1 MIDHVGL
8 SVSNFSKS
16 KKFYDAVLAPLGYS
30 AGFTDEKAG
39 VAGFFGKDGTS
50 LWVSRGK
57 PKDKQHLALKVSSR
71 ALVGKFHQI
80 ALKAGGRDNGKPGLR
95 PQYTPTYYAA
105 FVLDPDGHNVEAVC
119 HAKK

>member
-8 SVSNFSKS
+8 SVSNFGKS
-16 KKFYDAVLAPLGYS
+16 KKFYDSILPSLGYR

-50 LWVSRGK
+50 LWVSKGK
-57 PKDKQHLALKVSSR
+57 PKEKVHLAIRVSNR
-71 ALVGKFHQI
+71 ATVKKFYET
-80 ALKAGGRDNGKPGLR
+80 ALKAGGRDNGEPGPR